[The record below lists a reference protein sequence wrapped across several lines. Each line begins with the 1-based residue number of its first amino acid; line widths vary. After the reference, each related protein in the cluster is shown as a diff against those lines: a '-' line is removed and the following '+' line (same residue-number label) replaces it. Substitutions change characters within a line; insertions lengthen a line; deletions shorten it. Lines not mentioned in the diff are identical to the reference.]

1 MAGAIYQTKLTA
13 DTSQHDQ
20 ALGRSANQVYNY
32 KKKCEETDK
41 GVGKLLGKF
50 SKFVGVLSAAK
61 IAGDTFHKMMDNNQ
75 EMADRFGVAME
86 TANTI
91 TGEFAYAISTMDF
104 SNMFDGLGD
113 LISRAKEYYNALDNL
128 QTLQIALVGMDSKT
142 SADLAEAYRLI
153 KEGDFEN
160 GLAKLDAAAAEAER
174 NTQAHI
180 DMASNALDKF
190 VAKYAHATES
200 VRKHGSVGGWIL
212 GDSKHTAEAE
222 ISTEKVREYLY
233 DAARGGHQLS
243 SAIGQAEAKVK
254 RLREEAGEYNEMNS
268 KWYDVAQ
275 AEAYLSALKRV
286 RDELSD
292 GKNLEMFTQ
301 LDADI
306 NNAKRSLDDL
316 QRTNQRYRD
325 MAAKGNGDT
334 SPQTQ
339 RTISVKVKP
348 ELEPLPEGSI
358 AELEKKLSDLKLK
371 WRMATTDEERG
382 EIKKAIDGVQEE
394 LDKLMGIEKPK
405 VEVEVTPEPPEGSI
419 AAIKK
424 RISELQTELDNTSDP
439 SLRLKIRIEIEGLN
453 NQMNAIAEAM
463 KTPSE
468 EIKEEIDAIEKKY
481 KEMGET
487 VQTVSGM
494 MANAVST
501 WAEIDQL
508 AFEANE
514 ENMTEA
520 EKAEHKRTQA
530 YLKGT
535 AQIVD
540 AVGQAI
546 PAILSLVGAEEAEA
560 LAAGTAQAAKLA
572 YPANLAAIATVV
584 ASVMTVAATI
594 ASLINASKFANGG
607 IVDAASRVGDHNII
621 RVNGGEMILN
631 DRQQSNLFKLLNGEF
646 WAYYNANNFGI
657 GKHETIQLRISGS
670 DLVGTLDNYNRQ
682 QGRAR

>member
-32 KKKCEETDK
+32 KTKVEKADKQLGGMISSFKKYASVI
-41 GVGKLLGKF
+41 G
-50 SKFVGVLSAAK
+50 AAK
-61 IAGDTFHKMMDNNQ
+61 IAYDTFNKTLEQSDAWTDKWKGSLEGAGGAINQ
-75 EMADRFGVAME
+75 LSYQLG
-86 TANTI
+86 
-91 TGEFAYAISTMDF
+91 SLDF
-104 SNMFDGLGD
+104 SNLVTNLQVAWSNAKNLYDALDALATFNVINDEAIQELKTQLEELRTRAREGED
-113 LISRAKEYYNALDNL
+113 VSEEIKAKEAALEQALLDAIPRIQAAKMALIKSALQWDDRSSNGNEGWGWADSQAEQLWNYVIELKKSNKNLEDELDRAEANLKRHTKGMTNAQMVSQPQEWKDEWTRLKKE
-128 QTLQIALVGMDSKT
+128 V
-142 SADLAEAYRLI
+142 EAYRLAVKI
-153 KEGDFEN
+153 TDDEMRKVFEQN
-160 GLAKLDAAAAEAER
+160 EALRGIRRE
-174 NTQAHI
+174 
-180 DMASNALDKF
+180 MAQTKRQDLRYVD
-190 VAKYAHATES
+190 YT
-200 VRKHGSVGGWIL
+200 
-212 GDSKHTAEAE
+212 
-222 ISTEKVREYLY
+222 
-233 DAARGGHQLS
+233 
-243 SAIGQAEAKVK
+243 K
-254 RLREEAGEYNEMNS
+254 RLKGAP
-268 KWYDVAQ
+268 K
-275 AEAYLSALKRV
+275 AEV
-286 RDELSD
+286 
-292 GKNLEMFTQ
+292 
-301 LDADI
+301 
-306 NNAKRSLDDL
+306 
-316 QRTNQRYRD
+316 
-325 MAAKGNGDT
+325 
-334 SPQTQ
+334 P
-339 RTISVKVKP
+339 V
-348 ELEPLPEGSI
+348 EPVIPEGSI

-371 WRMATTDEERG
+371 WRMATTDEGDEGRIA
-382 EIKKAIDGVQEE
+382 IKKLIDQTQAD
-394 LDKLMGIEKPK
+394 LDKMMGVEKKPAMK
-405 VEVEVTPEPPEGSI
+405 VDVDPEPPEGSI
-419 AAIKK
+419 AKIRKLIAEK
-424 RISELQTELDNTSDP
+424 QAELDKSTDP
-439 SLRLKIRIEIEGLN
+439 KDRIRIRVEIEGLN
-453 NQMNAIAEAM
+453 NQMEDIAKGM
-463 KTPSE
+463 KTPAE

-487 VQTVSGM
+487 VRTVSGM

-535 AQIVD
+535 AQIID

-572 YPANLAAIATVV
+572 YPANLAAIATIV

-631 DRQQSNLFKLLNGEF
+631 DRQQSNLFKLLNGES
-646 WAYYNANNFGI
+646 WAYFYGNNFGL

>member
-32 KKKCEETDK
+32 KTKVEKADKQLGGMISSFKKYASVI
-41 GVGKLLGKF
+41 G
-50 SKFVGVLSAAK
+50 AAK
-61 IAGDTFHKMMDNNQ
+61 IAYDTFNKALEQSDAWTDKWKGSLEGAGGAINQ
-75 EMADRFGVAME
+75 LSYQLG
-86 TANTI
+86 
-91 TGEFAYAISTMDF
+91 SLDF
-104 SNMFDGLGD
+104 SNLVTNLQVAWSNAKNLYDALDALATFNVINDEAIQEIKTQLEELRTRAREGED
-113 LISRAKEYYNALDNL
+113 VSKEIKAKEDELEQALLDGIPRIQAAKMALIKSALQWDDNGNNEGWGW
-128 QTLQIALVGMDSKT
+128 ADSQAEQLWNYVIELKKSNKNLEDELDKAEKNLKKYT
-142 SADLAEAYRLI
+142 KGTIDPQRVSMPQAWKDEWVRLKKEVEAYRLAVKI
-153 KEGDFEN
+153 TDDEMSKVFEQN
-160 GLAKLDAAAAEAER
+160 EALRGIRREMAQTKRQDLRYVDYTKGLKGAPKAE
-174 NTQAHI
+174 
-180 DMASNALDKF
+180 
-190 VAKYAHATES
+190 VP
-200 VRKHGSVGGWIL
+200 V
-212 GDSKHTAEAE
+212 
-222 ISTEKVREYLY
+222 
-233 DAARGGHQLS
+233 
-243 SAIGQAEAKVK
+243 
-254 RLREEAGEYNEMNS
+254 
-268 KWYDVAQ
+268 
-275 AEAYLSALKRV
+275 
-286 RDELSD
+286 
-292 GKNLEMFTQ
+292 
-301 LDADI
+301 
-306 NNAKRSLDDL
+306 
-316 QRTNQRYRD
+316 
-325 MAAKGNGDT
+325 
-334 SPQTQ
+334 
-339 RTISVKVKP
+339 
-348 ELEPLPEGSI
+348 EPVIPEGSI

-371 WRMATTDEERG
+371 WRMAITDEGDEGRIA
-382 EIKKAIDGVQEE
+382 IKKLIDQTQAD
-394 LDKLMGIEKPK
+394 LDKMMGVEKKPAMK
-405 VEVEVTPEPPEGSI
+405 VDVDPEPPEGSI
-419 AAIKK
+419 AKIRKLIAEK
-424 RISELQTELDNTSDP
+424 QAELDKSTDP
-439 SLRLKIRIEIEGLN
+439 KDRIRIRVEIEGLN
-453 NQMNAIAEAM
+453 NQMEDIAKGM
-463 KTPSE
+463 KTPAE

-487 VQTVSGM
+487 VRTVSGM

-535 AQIVD
+535 AQIID

-546 PAILSLVGAEEAEA
+546 PAILSLVAAEEAEA
-560 LAAGTAQAAKLA
+560 LAAGTAGAAKVP
-572 YPANLAAIATVV
+572 YPGSIGAIATIV

>member
-32 KKKCEETDK
+32 KTKVEKADKQLGGMISSFKKYASVI
-41 GVGKLLGKF
+41 G
-50 SKFVGVLSAAK
+50 AAK
-61 IAGDTFHKMMDNNQ
+61 IAYDTFNKALEQSDAWTDKWKGSLEGAGGAINQ
-75 EMADRFGVAME
+75 LSYQLG
-86 TANTI
+86 
-91 TGEFAYAISTMDF
+91 SLDF
-104 SNMFDGLGD
+104 SNLVSNLQVAWSNAKNLYDALDALATFNVINDEVVQELKTQLEELRTRAREGED
-113 LISRAKEYYNALDNL
+113 VSEEIKAKEAALEQALLDAIPRIQAAKMALIKSALQWDDRYDNEGWGWADSQAEQLWNYVIELKKSNKNLEDELDRAEANLKRHTKGMTNAQMVSMPQEWKDEWTRLKKE
-128 QTLQIALVGMDSKT
+128 V
-142 SADLAEAYRLI
+142 EAYRLAVKI
-153 KEGDFEN
+153 TDDEMRKVFEQN
-160 GLAKLDAAAAEAER
+160 EALRGIRREMAQTKRQDLRYVDYTKGLKGAPK
-174 NTQAHI
+174 
-180 DMASNALDKF
+180 
-190 VAKYAHATES
+190 TE
-200 VRKHGSVGGWIL
+200 VPV
-212 GDSKHTAEAE
+212 
-222 ISTEKVREYLY
+222 
-233 DAARGGHQLS
+233 
-243 SAIGQAEAKVK
+243 
-254 RLREEAGEYNEMNS
+254 
-268 KWYDVAQ
+268 
-275 AEAYLSALKRV
+275 
-286 RDELSD
+286 
-292 GKNLEMFTQ
+292 
-301 LDADI
+301 
-306 NNAKRSLDDL
+306 
-316 QRTNQRYRD
+316 
-325 MAAKGNGDT
+325 
-334 SPQTQ
+334 
-339 RTISVKVKP
+339 
-348 ELEPLPEGSI
+348 EPVIPEGSI

-371 WRMATTDEERG
+371 WRMATTDEGNEGRIA
-382 EIKKAIDGVQEE
+382 IKKLIDQTQAD
-394 LDKLMGIEKPK
+394 LDKMMGVEKKPAMK
-405 VEVEVTPEPPEGSI
+405 VDVDTDNPPEGSI
-419 AAIKK
+419 AKIRKLIAEAQAK
-424 RISELQTELDNTSDP
+424 LDNSTKPEDRIQ
-439 SLRLKIRIEIEGLN
+439 LRVEIEGLN
-453 NQMNAIAEAM
+453 KQMEDIAKGM
-463 KTPSE
+463 KTPAE

-487 VQTVSGM
+487 VRTVSGM

-530 YLKGT
+530 YIKGT
-535 AQIVD
+535 AQIID

-646 WAYYNANNFGI
+646 WAYYNSNNFGL